1 MRPPT
6 PEPEAAM
13 PIARLRFVENQGGK
27 TAMLVR
33 YRKPIPIP
41 KQTPCVRKRC
51 QILVAYDAPKR
62 AAKTSAVPRS
72 CVKVVPV
79 VLYVF
84 VTNGPI
90 IRQVEID
97 RPPMNA

>member
-41 KQTPCVRKRC
+41 KQT
-51 QILVAYDAPKR
+51 QILVAYDAPRR

-72 CVKVVPV
+72 CVKVVPM